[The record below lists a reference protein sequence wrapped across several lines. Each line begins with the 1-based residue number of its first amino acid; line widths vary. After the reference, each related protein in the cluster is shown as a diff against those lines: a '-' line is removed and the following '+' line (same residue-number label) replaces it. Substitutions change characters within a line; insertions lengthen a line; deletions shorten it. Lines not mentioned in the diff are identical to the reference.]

1 MNTASTDAILHTN
14 TGTAAPAN
22 LNNVN
27 KRAQEIARL
36 SGELGYAAEA
46 SQLAERLC
54 YFTEHNDNIVY
65 VADAGGPLLGWIH
78 AEVRF
83 LIESPPLWK

>member
-1 MNTASTDAILHTN
+1 M
-14 TGTAAPAN
+14 
-22 LNNVN
+22 
-27 KRAQEIARL
+27 
-36 SGELGYAAEA
+36 
-46 SQLAERLC
+46 AERLC

-83 LIESPPLWK
+83 LIESPPFVEISGEAINLL